1 MVIPTRSKLVRI
13 LELRTYFAQRVLKS
27 LGTIFLALT
36 IDFYLFRILPGDP
49 ASMIARDARLTPD
62 QMAILRAS
70 FGIDKPL
77 YEQYGIFIAN
87 TLKLNLGLSFF
98 YKVPVS
104 DLLFERLAN
113 TLYLVGLGTLASM
126 AIGLVLGTIAAWYR
140 GKAPDRI
147 ASGSALLFY
156 SMPSFWISMVLIYAL
171 AVVIPIFPTGGMIND
186 RLINPSWATASADSL
201 YHLALPLVTY
211 SLVNAGSYALI
222 MRTAVIN
229 TLSEDYVVTA
239 KAKGLS
245 DLDVFRKHVLKNA
258 ALPTI
263 TLIAI
268 QLGWMVLGA
277 IAVES
282 VFNWPGV
289 GLLMYQAI
297 YYRDYPLL
305 QGTFI
310 FFTVFMVLANL
321 IADMLYSFLDPR
333 VRY

>member
-1 MVIPTRSKLVRI
+1 M
-13 LELRTYFAQRVLKS
+13 
-27 LGTIFLALT
+27 ALT

-49 ASMIARDARLTPD
+49 ASMIARDPRLD
-62 QMAILRAS
+62 AEQMAILRAS
-70 FGIDKPL
+70 FGLDKPL
-77 YEQYGIFIAN
+77 YEQYAIFLTN
-87 TLKLNLGLSFF
+87 TFKLNLGLSFF
-98 YKVPVS
+98 YRVPVS
-104 DLLFERLAN
+104 GILFERLTN
-113 TLYLVGLGTLASM
+113 TLYLVGLGTLTSM
-126 AIGLVLGTIAAWYR
+126 AIGLVLGIIAGWYR
-140 GKAPDRI
+140 GKAPDSV
-147 ASGSALLFY
+147 AFGSALLFY

-171 AVVIPIFPTGGMIND
+171 AIVIPVFPTGGMIND

-201 YHLALPLVTY
+201 YHLALPLLTY
-211 SLVNAGSYALI
+211 SLVFAGAYALV
-222 MRTAVIN
+222 MRTSVIN

-258 ALPTI
+258 ALPSV
-263 TLIAI
+263 TLIAMN
-268 QLGWMVLGA
+268 LGLIVLGA
-277 IAVES
+277 ISVET

-289 GLLMYQAI
+289 GLLVYQAI
-297 YYRDYPLL
+297 FFRDYPLL